1 MSLNELRL
9 EEEEQEEG
17 ERFIAKAMNEVD
29 AGRDRATPAGVLLAG
44 YFSVILYFSKTAYCT
59 WDVTT

>member
-1 MSLNELRL
+1 
-9 EEEEQEEG
+9 
-17 ERFIAKAMNEVD
+17 MNEVD
-29 AGRDRATPAGVLLAG
+29 AGRDRATPAGVLLTG